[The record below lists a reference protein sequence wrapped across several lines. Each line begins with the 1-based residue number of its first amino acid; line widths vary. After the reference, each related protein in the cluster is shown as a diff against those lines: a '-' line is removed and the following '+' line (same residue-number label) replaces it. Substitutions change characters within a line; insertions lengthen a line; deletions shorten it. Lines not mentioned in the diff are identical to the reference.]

1 MTKKERIMFYIK
13 NVPVWERLLRGM
25 GGVALVVYAL
35 LVLDGTA
42 TWLVLAGAS
51 GLVLSGIFGFCPA
64 CAMVGRRLNK

>member
-1 MTKKERIMFYIK
+1 MFYIK

-35 LVLDGTA
+35 LMLDGTA
-42 TWLVLAGAS
+42 TWLAIAGAS

-64 CAMVGRRLNK
+64 CAMVGRRLKK